1 MAVFVENNLSSWIA
15 TLQESWRRRSFE
27 MVNSQGTT
35 REPDWIT
42 RGRIPS
48 LDGLRAVAVVLVLL
62 NHARLTTGFPD
73 IPLLHGIGKVGA
85 IGVEVFFVLSGF
97 LITTLMLREQDR
109 TGELNLTGFYW
120 RRLLRI
126 APAYVALLLAVAA
139 LQWVGVSHL
148 ERRDW
153 FAAITMTMNFV
164 HRSGW
169 ELGHAWS
176 LSIEEHFYLLWP
188 LAFVLT
194 PRKWH
199 VAQLAICI
207 AFCFV
212 ARWIVLIAFPEWTP
226 MSENWTFTR
235 LDTIALGC
243 LLAFVARQRT
253 WRDRLD
259 RVTACWPGILL
270 LLVASLAVSNLS
282 AKWTVG
288 IAFLLNGV
296 CIALL
301 VWTAARRSP
310 KWLNGRAIS
319 VIGVGSYS
327 LYLWQQL
334 FLNPQRDS
342 WVTAYPQNLVLTTLT
357 ALASFWIVE
366 IPFLRWKDRQRK
378 TSVIERARSL
388 TAASPTGH
396 SVQPPTERT
405 KLPLP
410 RVSV

>member
-1 MAVFVENNLSSWIA
+1 MA
-15 TLQESWRRRSFE
+15 
-27 MVNSQGTT
+27 NSKGTSPK
-35 REPDWIT
+35 PDWIG

-62 NHARLTTGFPD
+62 NHARQTKGFPD
-73 IPLLHGIGKVGA
+73 IPVLHWIGHAGA

-126 APAYVALLLAVAA
+126 APAYVTLLLAVAA
-139 LQWVGVSHL
+139 LQWLGVSQVAP
-148 ERRDW
+148 RDW

-164 HRSGW
+164 HRPAW

-188 LAFVLT
+188 LAFVMT

-199 VAQLAICI
+199 VAPLASCI
-207 AFCFV
+207 AVCFV
-212 ARWIVLIAFPEWTP
+212 ARWIVLVVFPEWTP

-259 RVTACWPGILL
+259 RVTAWWPAILL
-270 LLVASLAVSNLS
+270 VLVGSLAVSHLS

-301 VWTAARRSP
+301 VWAATRSSP

-319 VIGVGSYS
+319 AVGVGSYS

-334 FLNPQRDS
+334 FLNHHRES
-342 WVTAYPQNLVLTTLT
+342 WVNAFPQNLALT
-357 ALASFWIVE
+357 ALAALASYWIVE
-366 IPFLRWKDRQRK
+366 TPFLRLKDRQRK
-378 TSVIERARSL
+378 TASSETARALSIAMTTQL
-388 TAASPTGH
+388 DHTPL
-396 SVQPPTERT
+396 PTEKT
-405 KLPLP
+405 SLMPLP

>member
-1 MAVFVENNLSSWIA
+1 M
-15 TLQESWRRRSFE
+15 T
-27 MVNSQGTT
+27 NSMETGLK
-35 REPDWIT
+35 PDWIG
-42 RGRIPS
+42 RARIPS

-62 NHARLTTGFPD
+62 NHACLTKDFPD
-73 IPLLHGIGKVGA
+73 IPLLHGIGKAGA

-109 TGELNLTGFYW
+109 TGELNLTVFYW
-120 RRLLRI
+120 RRLLRV
-126 APAYVALLLAVAA
+126 APAYVTLLLAVVAMQLLDA
-139 LQWVGVSHL
+139 SHL
-148 ERRDW
+148 APRDW
-153 FAAITMTMNFV
+153 FAAITMTINFV
-164 HRSGW
+164 HRPAW
-169 ELGHAWS
+169 ELGHVWS

-188 LAFVLT
+188 LAFVMT

-212 ARWIVLIAFPEWTP
+212 ARWIVLLAFPEWTP

-243 LLAFVARQRT
+243 LLAFGARQRAC
-253 WRDRLD
+253 RDRLD
-259 RVTACWPGILL
+259 RMTAWWPAILL
-270 LLVASLAVSNLS
+270 VLVVSLAASRLS

-301 VWTAARRSP
+301 VWTAARSSP

-319 VIGVGSYS
+319 TIGVGSYS

-334 FLNPQRDS
+334 FLNPLRES
-342 WVTAYPQNLVLTTLT
+342 WVTAYPQNLVLTALA
-357 ALASFWIVE
+357 ALASYWIVE
-366 IPFLRWKDRQRK
+366 TPFLRLKDRHRK
-378 TSVIERARSL
+378 IATSETVRSL
-388 TAASPTGH
+388 PIRKHTMT
-396 SVQPPTERT
+396 
-405 KLPLP
+405 PLR
-410 RVSV
+410 RVLTSRNDA